1 MSRRVVAAV
10 VGLLTLSAGVAMA
23 QEKKVRWSVS
33 GGPSA
38 ANGPNG
44 YVPQSD
50 GSGSSFTWTGPIIS
64 GANDGRFN
72 LGVGASRALTG
83 SLKWRLDLMYNLAT
97 SGPRSD
103 YTPCDPNN
111 PPTGPFD
118 RCGGPRPA
126 LRDELLLGTL
136 GFQWDALPSS
146 RWSPYLLTTAGV
158 ALSRLQWSR
167 DHTAT
172 QPDETTLSRG
182 FAYGYGLGMRFPLLG
197 REAFVET
204 RRHRTSHVYSSKFV
218 PLSFGIRF

>member
-10 VGLLTLSAGVAMA
+10 VAVLTLAAGVAMA

-33 GGPSA
+33 GGPSGA
-38 ANGPNG
+38 QGPSG
-44 YVPQSD
+44 YVPQN
-50 GSGSSFTWTGPIIS
+50 GSNSNFTWSDPIIS

-72 LGVGASRALTG
+72 LGVGASRPLSG

-97 SGPRSD
+97 SGPRPD

-111 PPTGPFD
+111 PPTGPFE

-126 LRDELLLGTL
+126 LRDELVLGTIGL
-136 GFQWDALPSS
+136 QWDAFPSA
-146 RWSPYLLTTAGV
+146 RWSPYLLTTVGF

-172 QPDETTLSRG
+172 QPDETTFSRG
-182 FAYGYGLGMRFPLLG
+182 LAYGYGLGMRFPLLG
-197 REAFVET
+197 REAFVES
-204 RRHRTSHVYSSKFV
+204 RRHRTTHVYSSKFV